1 MIMIG
6 LIEGYSDDNNVNID
20 EVKGE
25 EISIT

>member
-6 LIEGYSDDNNVNID
+6 LIEGYNDDNNVNID